1 MKEYLVDLHYY
12 WSQLLADFAQLQ
24 VLEAVA
30 VVFALLYLV
39 LAIRQNSLCWYAA
52 FISTTLYTIVFWETA
67 LLMESALQLYY
78 LAMAVYGWWQWR
90 QPNAL
95 AEPLAIRRWSIKQHI
110 LAVIAISTL
119 TILSGSLLTNYTSAA
134 LPYLDS
140 FTTWGA
146 VITTYLVTKKI
157 FENWFYWLVI
167 DGVSIFLYW
176 DRGLILT
183 TALFSVYIILVIIG
197 LYSWL
202 KVLRKQEH
210 SERQLPSPV

>member
-12 WSQLLADFAQLQ
+12 WSQLLADLAQLQ

-110 LAVIAISTL
+110 LAVIAITTL
-119 TILSGSLLTNYTSAA
+119 TIISGSLLTNYTSAA

-183 TALFSVYIILVIIG
+183 TALFSVYIILVVIG

-202 KVLRKQEH
+202 KVLRKQEL
-210 SERQLPSPV
+210 SERQMPSPI

>member
-1 MKEYLVDLHYY
+1 MKTYLVDLHHY
-12 WSQLLADFAQLQ
+12 WSLLLSDFAQLQ
-24 VLEAVA
+24 VLEAIA
-30 VVFALLYLV
+30 VVFALAYLI

-52 FISTTLYTIVFWETA
+52 FISTTLYTIIFWETA

-95 AEPLAIRRWSIKQHI
+95 AEPLLIRCWSIKRHI
-110 LAVIAISTL
+110 LAVLVISCL
-119 TILSGSLLTNYTSAA
+119 TIISGSLLSNHTSAA

-157 FENWFYWLVI
+157 FENWIYWLVI

-183 TALFSVYIILVIIG
+183 TALFSVYIILVLIG
-197 LYSWL
+197 LFSWL
-202 KVLRKQEH
+202 KILRKQEFNQAQH
-210 SERQLPSPV
+210 PSAM